1 MMYNI
6 EFSNFARK
14 DFDKTIDYI
23 CNTLKNPY
31 AGFQLGTLAEETIS
45 SLTLFPYK
53 HQLVQDS
60 YLLLYQ
66 IRYIKVKNYLIIYT
80 VSEENKIV
88 YIVRFLYTRS
98 NWINILRKSI
108 HYDEHFSKATGG
120 YIHEGQEEFNK
131 K

>member
-6 EFSNFARK
+6 EFSNLANK

-23 CNTLKNPY
+23 CNTLRNPY
-31 AGFQLGTLAEETIS
+31 AAYQLGTLAESTIN

-53 HQLVQDS
+53 HQLVQDTF
-60 YLLLYQ
+60 LLLYQ
-66 IRYIKVKNYLIIYT
+66 IRYIKVKNYLVIYT

-88 YIVRFLYTRS
+88 YIVRFLYSRS
-98 NWINILRKSI
+98 NWKNILINSI
-108 HYDEHFSKATGG
+108 QYDEHLSENTGG
-120 YIHEGQEEFNK
+120 YVHEEQEEFRK